1 MRRLDKIK
9 YVNNVYVVM
18 DAHTILHNS
27 ENLLSCLNK
36 KYDENCVKMC
46 VSLNNGD
53 IPKDLE
59 ILFNKEE
66 NIIKNIA

>member
-27 ENLLSCLNK
+27 ENLLSCLAK
-36 KYDENCVKMC
+36 KYGENCVKMC

-53 IPKDLE
+53 SPKELE
-59 ILFNKEE
+59 IIFNKEE

>member
-36 KYDENCVKMC
+36 KYGEKCVKMC

-53 IPKDLE
+53 IPKELE
-59 ILFNKEE
+59 IIFNKEE

>member
-18 DAHTILHNS
+18 DTHTILHNS

-36 KYDENCVKMC
+36 KYGENCVKMC

-53 IPKDLE
+53 IPKE
-59 ILFNKEE
+59 IEIIFNKEE

>member
-36 KYDENCVKMC
+36 KYSETCVKMC

-59 ILFNKEE
+59 IIFNKEE